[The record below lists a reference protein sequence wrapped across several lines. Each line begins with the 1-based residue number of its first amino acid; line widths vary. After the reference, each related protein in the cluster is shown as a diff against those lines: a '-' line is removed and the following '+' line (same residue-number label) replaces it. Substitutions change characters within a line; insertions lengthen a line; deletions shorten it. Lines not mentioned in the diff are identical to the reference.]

1 MKKIAK
7 KTPKKILKENL
18 KIQWSVVDDGL
29 EPIFCDYFMQVKAI
43 CLTLSQNNK
52 QETLINHRNIIV
64 FDTGL
69 KLTIPEGFRLNGK
82 LVENFSSRGL
92 LATDFNL
99 DERGRFT
106 ITVINL
112 GQNSPIIIQHKE
124 ILAKVWIEPCNHF
137 ILEQL

>member
-1 MKKIAK
+1 MKKAAK
-7 KTPKKILKENL
+7 KTQKDKL
-18 KIQWSVVDDGL
+18 KIQWSVIDDGF
-29 EPIFCDYFMQVKAI
+29 EPNFFDHFIEVKAI

-69 KLTIPEGFRLNGK
+69 KLTIPEGFRINGK

-92 LATDFNL
+92 LATSIDL
-99 DERGRFT
+99 DERGRLT

-112 GQNSPIIIQHKE
+112 GQNSPVIVQHKE
-124 ILAKVWIEPCNHF
+124 VLAKVWIEPFYCFN
-137 ILEQL
+137 LGDV